1 MRIAWKP
8 LGWGLFA
15 VVSLSV
21 LVGVLA
27 ARHLW
32 SQMLDQN
39 GIETLEWQGL
49 DLSFSGVSVR
59 ELKLNQ
65 SLPARDLV
73 LQGQNLSLGWRWP
86 EWGSGWQPQLT
97 RLTASYL
104 ELDLDAKPVEQTEP
118 QPSSQWQAEL
128 LAWLPA
134 EVGVQKFE
142 VTLPCETGHCSLEGG
157 LTIASSRSIPA
168 SDAGPDIPS
177 LVAASGIAFYNVWII
192 ETLSI

>member
-15 VVSLSV
+15 VVALAV
-21 LVGVLA
+21 LVGILT

-32 SQMLDQN
+32 SQMLEQN

-73 LQGQNLSLGWRWP
+73 LHGQNLSLGWRWP
-86 EWGSGWQPQLT
+86 EWGSGDRKST
-97 RLTASYL
+97 RLNSSHVRISYAVFCL
-104 ELDLDAKPVEQTEP
+104 K
-118 QPSSQWQAEL
+118 
-128 LAWLPA
+128 
-134 EVGVQKFE
+134 KKK
-142 VTLPCETGHCSLEGG
+142 
-157 LTIASSRSIPA
+157 
-168 SDAGPDIPS
+168 
-177 LVAASGIAFYNVWII
+177 
-192 ETLSI
+192 